1 MYNKN
6 NYNNTI
12 DKIMRDYLENKNTI
26 KEIPEHEDL
35 VVDFDITYTDGRK
48 KKFTVNAE
56 GNILKDEKEL
66 EDFVG
71 DEHTDSKEEGEEKEE
86 EEEDAPGGEITVY
99 STIRQKDGTKI
110 KGVKINLYKING
122 FSPKLIQSLVTDIEG
137 KVIFSG
143 IPEGS
148 YRVIEFIDKRYFNK
162 PNYVDW
168 NEVTINSDN
177 KNHVIYA
184 VNSIKN
190 TLFRTK

>member
-1 MYNKN
+1 VYNKN

-26 KEIPEHEDL
+26 KEITEHEDL
-35 VVDFDITYTDGRK
+35 VVDFDITYTDGRMK
-48 KKFTVNAE
+48 NFTVNSE

-66 EDFVG
+66 EDLEG
-71 DEHTDSKEEGEEKEE
+71 DEYTDSKEEGEE
-86 EEEDAPGGEITVY
+86 EEDVPEGEITVY

-122 FSPKLIQSLVTDIEG
+122 FSPKLMQSLVTDVEG

-184 VNSIKN
+184 INSIKN
-190 TLFRTK
+190 TSFRTK